1 MNIARFSFLSNVKIS
16 QTFSHPCSQP
26 SALIAHSSFPKR
38 QQAARRADFFNPAK
52 VDFTVE
58 GAEKKVSFVF
68 LESVSPPSSRSR
80 ALVRVVIG
88 SRTAV
93 TVAGQLPD
101 CVEIVCF
108 FLDFPESSKV
118 ANNFS
123 SSLLFPPRPPPST
136 VRVIPVHIGLMT
148 SLLCEL
154 VACCD
159 GVNKEVL
166 ILVRFL
172 LRSLLVFFC

>member
-38 QQAARRADFFNPAK
+38 QRAARRADFFNPAK

-101 CVEIVCF
+101 CVEIVFFFRFSRVVKNCQQF
-108 FLDFPESSKV
+108 FL
-118 ANNFS
+118 FS
-123 SSLLFPPRPPPST
+123 SVSSPPATFLGKSHPSSHW
-136 VRVIPVHIGLMT
+136 I
-148 SLLCEL
+148 
-154 VACCD
+154 D
-159 GVNKEVL
+159 D
-166 ILVRFL
+166 
-172 LRSLLVFFC
+172 